1 MSDPGRYPVRDEVLE
16 ACARD
21 ELRGQGLG
29 EAEVRE
35 SLSAMRA
42 RGAFDMPEPEEIAA
56 ALAESEDMA
65 WGGRG
70 PSASYAEWLAE
81 GRQEPEPIT
90 ELQRLHSPRKEPE
103 PERELEP

>member
-1 MSDPGRYPVRDEVLE
+1 MSDPGRYTVRDEILE

-29 EAEVRE
+29 DAEVRE

-42 RGAFDMPEPEEIAA
+42 RGAFDMPEPEEIAV
-56 ALAESEDMA
+56 ALAEGEDTA
-65 WGGRG
+65 WGGRR

-81 GRQEPEPIT
+81 GRQDPEA
-90 ELQRLHSPRKEPE
+90 EAEAGL
-103 PERELEP
+103 